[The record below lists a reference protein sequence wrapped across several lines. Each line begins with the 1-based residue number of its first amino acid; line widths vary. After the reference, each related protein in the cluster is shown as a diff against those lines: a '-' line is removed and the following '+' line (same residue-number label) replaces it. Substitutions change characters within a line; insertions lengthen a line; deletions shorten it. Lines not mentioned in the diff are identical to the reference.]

1 MTKLELDLNF
11 LPTIAELN
19 RKMDRSRAEL
29 DKEKNIV
36 ANYLLGKITESILN
50 SAERGNDSIKF
61 WADDARF
68 YLENLGRN
76 SDVVNMGIRTAS
88 LEEMNEHIEEI
99 LNSIKQILNKNT
111 SFIVDDNWCY
121 RNNDHSETVY
131 YLYISW
137 SEQAI
142 TMRQKL
148 NGFSNK
154 KKIFIE
160 QNKKKS
166 FTKTFN
172 PFIIKDE
179 SGNLYR
185 KTKSPVVGGVA
196 KRKLTTASWARL
208 GKKYYQITDLIYF
221 SNDKIGFYYGEDS
234 NHTFILDKPDYNHFM
249 FYKPI
254 N

>member
-1 MTKLELDLNF
+1 MTNLELDLNF
-11 LPTIAELN
+11 LPTITELN
-19 RKMDRSRAEL
+19 RKMNRSRAEL

-68 YLENLGRN
+68 YLENAN
-76 SDVVNMGIRTAS
+76 KECSEDIKEN
-88 LEEMNEHIEEI
+88 IEEI

-142 TMRQKL
+142 AMRQKI

-196 KRKLTTASWARL
+196 KRKLTASWARL
-208 GKKYYQITDLIYF
+208 GNKYYQITDLIYF

-234 NHTFILDKPDYNHFM
+234 NHTFVLDKPDYNHFM